1 MPAKIMNSKDLNLFL
16 RILAEESV
24 KKAYTS
30 ELSSSRPLFE
40 KGEDDEE
47 EGDDPLFGGGDDE
60 GDDPLFGGGDD
71 EGDDDGADVDV
82 DVDAGGGGGDEG
94 DDPLADLA
102 GGGDDEEGG
111 DVVAAPEEKPEKQ
124 QRQVRPTP
132 LTLELGEVTTDGLI
146 STLNMIRGGR
156 SFKEPD
162 IGSELQKYI
171 EKQLSDSERLALAT
185 FLSALKDI
193 TSGTPAED
201 APDPGDENV
210 SINAT
215 DKERRQNRDDDAQR
229 HPSKPALQ
237 PSYGQKAPRGLE
249 DTSPPISVG
258 PRNSRLAEEYRQH
271 ILSVLIG

>member
-30 ELSSSRPLFE
+30 ELSSSHPLFE
-40 KGEDDEE
+40 QGEDEE
-47 EGDDPLFGGGDDE
+47 EEEDSLFGGGDDE
-60 GDDPLFGGGDD
+60 GG
-71 EGDDDGADVDV
+71 DDGADVD
-82 DVDAGGGGGDEG
+82 AGGGDEEG

-102 GGGDDEEGG
+102 GGDDEEGG

-124 QRQVRPTP
+124 QQVRPTP

-162 IGSELQKYI
+162 IASELEKYI

-210 SINAT
+210 SIDAT
-215 DKERRQNRDDDAQR
+215 DKERRQNRDDGAQR
-229 HPSKPALQ
+229 QPSKPALQ